1 MRSKFKKSS
10 LKIIIILIEIL
21 KNQQKLGFLG
31 TYIMNIS
38 FFTRVG
44 SYDENQPISG
54 LEIKMPTQPSSF
66 S

>member
-1 MRSKFKKSS
+1 M
-10 LKIIIILIEIL
+10 ILSEVL
-21 KNQQKLGFLG
+21 KNQPKLVFQG

-66 S
+66 P